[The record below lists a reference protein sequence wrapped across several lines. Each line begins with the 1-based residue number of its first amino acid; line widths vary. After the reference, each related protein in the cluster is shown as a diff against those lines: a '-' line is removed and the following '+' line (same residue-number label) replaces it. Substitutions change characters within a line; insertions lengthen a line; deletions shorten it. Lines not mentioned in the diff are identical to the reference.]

1 MELLLIMQMMR
12 VCQSEEEEDCH
23 TEKECIYIMYMLHSN
38 YLSNTLL
45 NSLTLIVTGSIMNSG
60 RL

>member
-1 MELLLIMQMMR
+1 MR

-23 TEKECIYIMYMLHSN
+23 TEKERIYIMYMFHSN

-45 NSLTLIVTGSIMNSG
+45 NSLTLMVTGSIMNSG